1 MQAGGGDM
9 TYRFLTGVRMD
20 IDPAVTTLE
29 GMHTPYCWGCG
40 PEAEH
45 GLGLRPQIEGALV
58 VADLEFAH
66 RFQGGP
72 GTVHGGA
79 ITAFVDDLLG
89 YVPVLY
95 GSPGVTARLDT
106 NFIAPVPMRAKV
118 RGVAWMSRVEGR
130 KMSAEGVIEFDGRIL
145 VEASALF
152 LAIDFEH
159 FQKVFDGFSDE
170 HKEQLAAYRPG
181 DYYP

>member
-1 MQAGGGDM
+1 MK
-9 TYRFLTGVRMD
+9 YRFITGERLAFD
-20 IDPAVTTLE
+20 AAVSNLE

-40 PEAEH
+40 VEAKQ
-45 GLGLRPQIEGALV
+45 GLGLRPELDGSIV
-58 VADLEFAH
+58 RADLEFDR
-66 RFQGGP
+66 RFEGGP

-89 YVPVLY
+89 YVPVAY

-106 NFIAPVPMRAKV
+106 NFISPVPMGATV
-118 RGVAWMSRVEGR
+118 RGEAWMSRVEER
-130 KMSAEGVIEFDGRIL
+130 KMWAEGTIEYDGRVL

-152 LAIDFEH
+152 VAIDFEH
-159 FQKVFDGFSDE
+159 YQKVFESFTEE
-170 HKEQLAAYRPG
+170 HKERLAAYRSG

>member
-1 MQAGGGDM
+1 
-9 TYRFLTGVRMD
+9 MD
-20 IDPAVTTLE
+20 FEPAVSSLA

-40 PEAEH
+40 PEAEQ
-45 GLGLRPQIEGALV
+45 GLGLRPELDGSFVRAE
-58 VADLEFAH
+58 LEFPR

-89 YVPVLY
+89 YVPVAY

-106 NFIAPVPMRAKV
+106 NFVAPVPM
-118 RGVAWMSRVEGR
+118 GVTVSGLAWLSRVEGR
-130 KMSAEGVIEFDGRIL
+130 KMWAEGTIEFDGRVL
-145 VEASALF
+145 VEALALF
-152 LAIDFEH
+152 IAIDFEH
-159 FQKVFDGFSDE
+159 YQKVFDGFTDE
-170 HKEQLAAYRPG
+170 QKERIGTYGSA

>member
-1 MQAGGGDM
+1 M
-9 TYRFLTGVRMD
+9 TYRFITGQRLAF
-20 IDPAVTTLE
+20 DPAVSTLK

-40 PEAEH
+40 VDAEQ
-45 GLGLRPQIEGALV
+45 GLGLRPELDGSLV
-58 VADLEFAH
+58 RADLEFAR
-66 RFQGGP
+66 RFEGGP

-89 YVPVLY
+89 YVPVAY

-106 NFIAPVPMRAKV
+106 NFISPVPI
-118 RGVAWMSRVEGR
+118 GVTVYGEAWMSRVDKH
-130 KMSAEGVIEFDGRIL
+130 KMWAEGTIEYDGRVL

-152 LAIDFEH
+152 IEIDFEH
-159 FQKVFDGFSDE
+159 YQKVFDSFTDE
-170 HKEQLAAYRPG
+170 QKERITAYRSG

>member
-1 MQAGGGDM
+1 MR
-9 TYRFLTGVRMD
+9 YRYISGEHLPFE
-20 IDPAVTTLE
+20 PAVTTLV

-45 GLGLRPQIEGALV
+45 GLGLRPWLDGSMV
-58 VADLEFAH
+58 RADLEFAG
-66 RFQGGP
+66 RFEGGP

-79 ITAFVDDLLG
+79 ISAFVDDLLG
-89 YVPVLY
+89 YVPVVY
-95 GSPGVTARLDT
+95 GTPGVTARLDT
-106 NFIAPVPMRAKV
+106 HYLAPVPMGLKVTGEAWLARA
-118 RGVAWMSRVEGR
+118 EGR
-130 KMSAEGVIEFDGRIL
+130 KMWAEGTIEYEGDVL

-159 FQKVFDGFSDE
+159 YQKVFDSFTDE
-170 HKEQLAAYRPG
+170 HKERLAAYRSG